1 MTKFFKVF
9 KVKIMNF
16 DNLIQR
22 LPKTEKEVKKYFVT
36 NSNITF
42 IEDINNTDFL
52 LFEAVSKEQKEAG
65 QREMWK
71 LTNNVIYKLER
82 YFEKKWSNPKN
93 LKNKKIE
100 KERLE
105 EYKKYF
111 NKYEPSEKTIKF
123 YKDKMGSKPNFP
135 ISTIEK
141 EDSKS
146 PAGFYPYNLQTL
158 FVSNFDVK
166 HISEKD
172 KYLNG
177 FDFTEKQ
184 AKENENIIWKFIIM
198 HEQGHLFEYLKNLI
212 ETGTIRQVST
222 ADFQFSQKDKQN
234 VNDSEAGAN
243 AYAIDNMYR
252 KDRRELLKNSSFEK
266 TDKLDRLKDAYKK
279 DLDKKSKTF
288 EKTRKSIEKEK
299 SYFDY

>member
-22 LPKTEKEVKKYFVT
+22 LPKTEKEVKKYFVA

-252 KDRRELLKNSSFEK
+252 KDIRELLKNSSFEK

>member
-1 MTKFFKVF
+1 
-9 KVKIMNF
+9 
-16 DNLIQR
+16 
-22 LPKTEKEVKKYFVT
+22 
-36 NSNITF
+36 
-42 IEDINNTDFL
+42 
-52 LFEAVSKEQKEAG
+52 
-65 QREMWK
+65 
-71 LTNNVIYKLER
+71 
-82 YFEKKWSNPKN
+82 
-93 LKNKKIE
+93 
-100 KERLE
+100 
-105 EYKKYF
+105 
-111 NKYEPSEKTIKF
+111 
-123 YKDKMGSKPNFP
+123 MGSKPNFP

-158 FVSNFDVK
+158 FVSNFNVK

-172 KYLNG
+172 RYLNG

-222 ADFQFSQKDKQN
+222 SDFQFSQKDKQN

-266 TDKLDRLKDAYKK
+266 TDKLNRLKDAYKK